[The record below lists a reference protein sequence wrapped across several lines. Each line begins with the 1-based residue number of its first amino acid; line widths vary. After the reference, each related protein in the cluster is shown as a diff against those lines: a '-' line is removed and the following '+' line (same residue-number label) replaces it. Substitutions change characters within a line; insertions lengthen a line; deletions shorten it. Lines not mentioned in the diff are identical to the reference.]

1 MSAGFITPAS
11 LLNNNLFII
20 ITNELYNS
28 YRMKSHQ
35 QIPQLLL
42 KRFSHNVIV
51 HYEGFTNKEKFVYYL
66 DIRTFVLSE
75 EKTRNFGA
83 IINYYNDDTE
93 NYLSTDVEGPF
104 SAVVNKVFNRNFTA
118 DSLDESDITSIKRFV
133 LYSMLRRDEVIKR
146 IMTSSISKVKKD
158 LTIDD
163 VIKSGIDSQ
172 SFFSNTIKIVRNK
185 TNREFIVPYNCVT
198 TIILS
203 DGLYYF
209 IPISPETG
217 IAIKKSDD
225 KQSNDI
231 KIEEIIISDT
241 IMIDSINL
249 AAFDAEN
256 KNKGLIIS
264 RSEEELTILAKKI
277 GKQIIKKEI
286 A

>member
-1 MSAGFITPAS
+1 
-11 LLNNNLFII
+11 
-20 ITNELYNS
+20 
-28 YRMKSHQ
+28 MKSHQ

-42 KRFSHNVIV
+42 KRFSHNVII
-51 HYEGFTNKEKFVYYL
+51 HYESFINKEKFVYYL

-83 IINYYNDDTE
+83 IIDYYNDYTE

-104 SAVVNKVFNRNFTA
+104 SAVVNKVFSRNFTA
-118 DSLDESDITSIKRFV
+118 DSLDESDITSIKTFI
-133 LYSMLRRDEVIKR
+133 LYSMLRRDKAIKR

-163 VIKSGIDSQ
+163 VIKAGTDSQ

-198 TIILS
+198 TIILN

-231 KIEEIIISDT
+231 KIEEMIIFDA